1 MARTKIR
8 VESIPLTPEVLAEFR
23 QARPLPGERPLRP
36 RRLNQLLAI
45 IKKGEFLGVDWASG
59 RSKEDQTLYRFDGQH
74 TAHLLQDLL
83 DNPRVDIPFP
93 SGILVTLAHWE
104 FDSVAADAPGIFNT
118 FNAPLSTRSNEDAM
132 ATYRAFFSDLEQLE
146 LKFLIKVVNG
156 ITFYERQLH
165 QAQQLQQAKAGKK
178 AEGKAGEAKQPS
190 LRFDAREAGQLF
202 WTPAYRAFALWADML
217 KNPTSEGRP
226 LPTVKENLW
235 KVVVNRQG
243 LVARMYADWKES
255 APTATTFWTL
265 VLNETAPDRDDD
277 TRIFADQLRK
287 MNSDRKKTNQ
297 ESYWKVA
304 ATAIKKFK
312 RVQHAPPAPADEAD
326 AATAPATAPEPAA
339 PAPDSPEPTPT
350 STTPASDV
358 HASA

>member
-1 MARTKIR
+1 MDMARTKIR
-8 VESIPLTPEVLAEFR
+8 VESIPLTSDVLAQFR
-23 QARPLPGERPLRP
+23 QAQPLPGERPLRP
-36 RRLNQLLAI
+36 RRLNQLLAL
-45 IKKGEFLGVDWASG
+45 IKKGEFLGVDWAVG

-93 SGILVTLAHWE
+93 TGILVTLAHWE

-118 FNAPLSTRSNEDAM
+118 FNAPLSTRNNEDAM
-132 ATYRAFFSDLEQLE
+132 ATYRAFFSDLEQVD

-156 ITFYERQLH
+156 ITFYNRQQAQ
-165 QAQQLQQAKAGKK
+165 QAQQLKAGKK
-178 AEGKAGEAKQPS
+178 AETKQPS

-202 WTPAYRAFALWADML
+202 WTPAYREFARWADAL
-217 KNPTSEGRP
+217 KNPTVEGRP

-235 KVVVNRQG
+235 KVAVNRQG

-255 APTATTFWTL
+255 VSTATTFWTL

-287 MNSDRKKTNQ
+287 MNSERKKVNQ

-312 RVQHAPPAPADEAD
+312 RVQHAPPAPAEEET
-326 AATAPATAPEPAA
+326 TAPATMPI
-339 PAPDSPEPTPT
+339 
-350 STTPASDV
+350 ASGD
-358 HASA
+358 HATA